1 MLGSNHPLHAY
12 EFQGYWR
19 DVGTVHSLWEAHMDL
34 LSGDHGWQFM
44 NEKWPMYT
52 NGKFSEYD
60 PLRSDHAQ
68 TRNNMVHERCDMQ
81 GYAERSV
88 IFGGTEVGRYTKI
101 KDSVIMPNV
110 TIGRNVQ
117 IERAIIGE
125 GAVIKDGAVIKGNGH
140 EIFVVGPDETIASK
154 PAMLPQPSRLLKE
167 VYDTA
172 NRLLAEGLSS

>member
-1 MLGSNHPLHAY
+1 
-12 EFQGYWR
+12 
-19 DVGTVHSLWEAHMDL
+19 MDL
-34 LSGDHGWQFM
+34 LTGDHGWKLM

-52 NGKFSEYD
+52 NGKFSGYD
-60 PLRSDHAQ
+60 PLRFDSAQ
-68 TRNNMVHERCDMQ
+68 SKINMVHERCDLQ
-81 GYAERSV
+81 GYAECSV
-88 IFGGTEVGRYTKI
+88 IFGGTEIGRYTKI

-125 GAVIKDGAVIKGNGH
+125 GAVIKDGVVIKGSGH
-140 EIFVVGPDETIASK
+140 DIFVVGPNESIAAK
-154 PAMLPQPSRLLKE
+154 PAVIPQPSRLLKE